1 MIMKPIFN
9 LLLQFI
15 LPLSDFRAIS
25 SSPRLPNCLPTA
37 LVCMVLQYATLS
49 QTSSDFQAVK
59 KMQNN
64 DSRKCKLYF
73 ASEFCR
79 GIHYYISHPSI
90 DVYWAEF
97 RNRSSCKT
105 CLVLILWVSNRASEK
120 PVQSFIEQHEPPSSL
135 LYQFCLIAAN
145 SSGEKWKSIQ
155 SKNTTAF
162 LLRSFT

>member
-1 MIMKPIFN
+1 MIMKLIFN

-15 LPLSDFRAIS
+15 LPLSDFCAIS
-25 SSPRLPNCLPTA
+25 SSLRLPNCPASHCFSLHGVTIRHPAADVIWLPSRRF
-37 LVCMVLQYATLS
+37 LWRYRSC
-49 QTSSDFQAVK
+49 SSWH
-59 KMQNN
+59 
-64 DSRKCKLYF
+64 SRKCKLYF

-97 RNRSSCKT
+97 RKRSSCKT
-105 CLVLILWVSNRASEK
+105 CLVLILWAGNRASEK

-145 SSGEKWKSIQ
+145 CSGE
-155 SKNTTAF
+155 
-162 LLRSFT
+162 

>member
-25 SSPRLPNCLPTA
+25 SSLRLPNCLPTS
-37 LVCMVLQYATLS
+37 LVCMVLQYATLP
-49 QTSSDFQAVK
+49 QTSSGFQAVDSCGGTDLAVR
-59 KMQNN
+59 

-97 RNRSSCKT
+97 RKRSSCKT
-105 CLVLILWVSNRASEK
+105 CLVLILWAGNRASEK

-145 SSGEKWKSIQ
+145 SSGE
-155 SKNTTAF
+155 
-162 LLRSFT
+162 